1 MGFTRNLLATFIVVT
16 VTVTP
21 VSAIVVVVERGGGE
35 GRGREAYKTICA
47 QSKLGSLNDLR
58 SVLLAL
64 ALCRISQGSYG
75 PLPSPS
81 R

>member
-21 VSAIVVVVERGGGE
+21 VPPVVVVVAVVEL
-35 GRGREAYKTICA
+35 AYKTICA

-58 SVLLAL
+58 SVLLTL
-64 ALCRISQGSYG
+64 ALCRISRGSYG
-75 PLPSPS
+75 H
-81 R
+81 RV

>member
-21 VSAIVVVVERGGGE
+21 VSVVVHVVVVVPL
-35 GRGREAYKTICA
+35 AYKTICA

-58 SVLLAL
+58 SVLLTL
-64 ALCRISQGSYG
+64 ALCRISRGSYG
-75 PLPSPS
+75 H
-81 R
+81 RV

>member
-21 VSAIVVVVERGGGE
+21 VPLVPAIVVVVFVVVEL
-35 GRGREAYKTICA
+35 AYKTICA

-58 SVLLAL
+58 SVLLTL
-64 ALCRISQGSYG
+64 ALCRISRGSYG
-75 PLPSPS
+75 H
-81 R
+81 RV

>member
-21 VSAIVVVVERGGGE
+21 VSVVAVVVAL
-35 GRGREAYKTICA
+35 AYKTICA

-58 SVLLAL
+58 SVLLTL
-64 ALCRISQGSYG
+64 ALCRISRGSYG
-75 PLPSPS
+75 H
-81 R
+81 RV

>member
-21 VSAIVVVVERGGGE
+21 VSVVVVVVAL
-35 GRGREAYKTICA
+35 AYKTICA

-58 SVLLAL
+58 SVLLTL
-64 ALCRISQGSYG
+64 ALCRISRGSYG
-75 PLPSPS
+75 H
-81 R
+81 RV